1 MKYITVE
8 ELPHYTTI
16 SVNEAAHVCGIGRS
30 TAYSAVESGEF
41 FETVRIKD
49 RIRVLAQPLYK
60 KLMGSALPA
69 EPHVQIKSTEGVITD
84 GPPSR

>member
-1 MKYITVE
+1 MKYLTIE
-8 ELPHYTTI
+8 ELPRHTTI

-30 TAYSAVESGEF
+30 TAYNAVESGQF

-60 KLMGSALPA
+60 KLMGTALPDA
-69 EPHVQIKSTEGVITD
+69 SEGGD
-84 GPPSR
+84 N